1 MTQRTDNEVLKETEK
16 IRPEE
21 DQISTM
27 VVEIL
32 AH

>member
-1 MTQRTDNEVLKETEK
+1 MTQKTEK
-16 IRPEE
+16 EVQKEVKQIRPEE

-27 VVEIL
+27 VVEIS